1 MVSRNCKADLRVH
14 SAVQGDCQGDK
25 VMERII
31 IYGIGSDFYTYFEEP
46 SLYRSLTEEMGA
58 TVAAL
63 CDGNVNRYDEK
74 VLMGD
79 MEYVIQDVC
88 DVPRDSYD
96 RIVVTTNKHFQEIRE
111 VLSEKGIDSK
121 KWFQ

>member
-1 MVSRNCKADLRVH
+1 
-14 SAVQGDCQGDK
+14 
-25 VMERII
+25 MERII